1 MHSVAVVADDL
12 TGAMDTAQ
20 GFAARGYGTAVV
32 VDPSAAGS
40 AGALDEPVVAINA
53 DSRYADPS
61 AARDAVANAVTAAP
75 ARVVY
80 KKVDST
86 LRGNLVPE
94 VEAAL
99 SASGAAV
106 ALVAPAFPATGRTT
120 EGGVHRVRGT
130 PVAETEHADD
140 PTGPTSSSLADLFA
154 DAAHPVEAVPLDAVA
169 AGSDRVA
176 AVVGEAVAATD
187 RPPILVCDATTADHL
202 EAIAAAGSEFD
213 ALYVGSGGLA
223 ERVRVPGASSE
234 VASSADDRRESAN
247 RASGSER
254 SDRHASSADDRDE
267 RSIGPG
273 APLGVV
279 GSVNETTLAQLA
291 RVPGDTVIELDG
303 AAALAGGDEATRAG
317 SAAADRLRRGEAAVL
332 TAATDRDAVERALSA
347 GAERGLG
354 DDAVR
359 ERIAGTLAAAAGVAV
374 DEGSPS
380 GLLATGGDVAVDVLR
395 ELGAT
400 GVRLTGRA
408 VEDGVPVGR
417 LLDGPAAGTPL
428 VTKAGGFGSESTLVD
443 ALDLLDGG

>member
-1 MHSVAVVADDL
+1 MHSVAIAADDL

-32 VDPSAAGS
+32 ADPSAVGRAD
-40 AGALDEPVVAINA
+40 APDEPVVALNT

-61 AARDAVANAVTAAP
+61 AARGAVASAVTAAP
-75 ARVVY
+75 ARVVF

-99 SASGAAV
+99 SASGADV

-140 PTGPTSSSLADLFA
+140 PKGPTTSSLPDLFA
-154 DAAHPVEAVPLDAVA
+154 DAAHPVEAVPLAAVA

-176 AVVGEAVAATD
+176 ALVADAVAAAD

-223 ERVRVPGASSE
+223 EQVRVPGAGPRTDS
-234 VASSADDRRESAN
+234 RE
-247 RASGSER
+247 EQ
-254 SDRHASSADDRDE
+254 
-267 RSIGPG
+267 SIDPG
-273 APLGVV
+273 APLAVV
-279 GSVNETTLAQLA
+279 GSVNQTTLAQLA
-291 RVPGDTVIELDG
+291 RVPADAVVELDG
-303 AAALAGGDEATRAG
+303 AAALADADEAARAG

-332 TAATDRDAVERALSA
+332 TAATDRGDVERALAA

-359 ERIAGTLAAAAGVAV
+359 ERVAGALASAAGVAV

-443 ALDLLDGG
+443 ALDLLGGE